1 MDKRSDMMFGE
12 SKIIWKLVLLV
23 LIIAL
28 GLIIIYFKSKND
40 TEKSIDSIKSY
51 DISEKASI

>member
-1 MDKRSDMMFGE
+1 MFGE

-28 GLIIIYFKSKND
+28 GLIFIYFKSKND